1 MSILPR
7 AEILLGGFAYSLA
20 KWIMF
25 TGQAATVT
33 NDAYF
38 AYAMRH
44 GRDNPVTNTTT
55 VKPGDETM
63 TQSKPLTIRPAT
75 PADVD
80 EVTRIYIDSWNAGYG
95 ELLSRADRTV
105 TPDLVERWSHDLA
118 RPAPHRWWVAE
129 RMGSIV
135 GVVGIG
141 PSRDPVDHQLGELD
155 TIAVDTPHWRAG
167 IGRALMSLALQYL
180 VSDDYSEAIVWT
192 VEGYERGIG
201 FYEAMG
207 WRRDGGV
214 RDEGRQIRFR
224 RNLAA
229 LARD

>member
-20 KWIMF
+20 KWITF

-44 GRDNPVTNTTT
+44 GRDNPVTNTAT

-63 TQSKPLTIRPAT
+63 TQSKPLTIRPAMPT
-75 PADVD
+75 DVD
-80 EVTRIYIDSWNAGYG
+80 EVTRIYIDSWNAGFG
-95 ELLSRADRTV
+95 ELLSQADRTV
-105 TPDLVERWSHDLA
+105 TPDLVERWSRDLA

-141 PSRDPVDHQLGELD
+141 PSRDPVDPQFGELD
-155 TIAVDTPHWRAG
+155 TIAVDTPHWRTG
-167 IGRALMSLALQYL
+167 IGSALMSLALQYL
-180 VSDDYSEAIVWT
+180 VSDGYNEATVWT
-192 VEGYERGIG
+192 VECYQRGIA

-214 RDEGRQIRFR
+214 RDEVRQVCFG
-224 RNLAA
+224 RNLAKFV
-229 LARD
+229 